1 MTRFLLLG
9 AASVAFVGC
18 IPHKLPFKKWKG
30 AGLLG
35 SIAAWAALW
44 LLPPEGP
51 VLWAVVL
58 AATSV
63 SIPISCY
70 AEQQWGYDD
79 PRIVIDE
86 LVGVWI
92 ACLGVPRAM
101 GPMLAGL
108 ILFRVFD
115 VFKGPWGN
123 AAAKLPGGWGV
134 VADDVLAGLI
144 ACALAHT
151 GLHFGLF

>member
-9 AASVAFVGC
+9 LASVGYVGC

-35 SIAAWAALW
+35 SIAGWGMLW

-51 VLWAVVL
+51 VLWAAVAAAAAL
-58 AATSV
+58 AV
-63 SIPISCY
+63 PISTY
-70 AEQQWGYDD
+70 AEAAWGYDE

-86 LVGVWI
+86 LAGVWI
-92 ACLGVPRAM
+92 ACLGVPRQM

-123 AAAKLPGGWGV
+123 AAARLPQGWGV
-134 VADDVLAGLI
+134 VADDVLAGFI
-144 ACALAHT
+144 ACALVHA
-151 GLHFGLF
+151 GLHFL

>member
-9 AASVAFVGC
+9 LASLGFIGC

-35 SIAAWAALW
+35 SIAAWGVLW
-44 LLPPEGP
+44 LLPAQGP
-51 VLWAVVL
+51 VLWAVVAV
-58 AATSV
+58 AAIL
-63 SIPISCY
+63 SIPISTY
-70 AEQQWGYDD
+70 AEQQWGYDE

-92 ACLGVPRAM
+92 ACLGLPRLM

-108 ILFRVFD
+108 VLFRVFD

-134 VADDVLAGLI
+134 VADDALAGLI
-144 ACALAHT
+144 ACGLAHA
-151 GLHFGLF
+151 GLRFL

>member
-1 MTRFLLLG
+1 MRFLLLG
-9 AASVAFVGC
+9 AASLGFIGC

-35 SIAAWAALW
+35 SLAAWGVLW
-44 LLPPEGP
+44 LLPAEGP
-51 VLWAVVL
+51 VLWAAVAV
-58 AATSV
+58 ATAL
-63 SIPISCY
+63 SIPISTY
-70 AEQQWGYDD
+70 AEQQWGYDE

-92 ACLGVPRAM
+92 ACLGLPRLLA
-101 GPMLAGL
+101 PMLAGL

-134 VADDVLAGLI
+134 VADDALAGLI
-144 ACALAHT
+144 ACGLAHAA
-151 GLHFGLF
+151 LPFLLR